1 MPDPDKFGT
10 EYNGDYSF
18 DGAKTIT
25 FKDMTLQ
32 SAGADYLGFIR
43 ADQTVVEDCI
53 INGKTFYW
61 GYTSAS
67 FKNTTFNCPSGDYA
81 IWTYSSPT
89 MTFNTCTFNS
99 SGKVINVYTDY
110 GAGKQDI
117 MVNFENCTVNNTGKS
132 LKPVLNINDSNMGN
146 FKYILNI
153 SGNTTVTGV
162 DADKDTCS
170 RLFGF
175 GGKAASNNK
184 GKTVVSFGDT
194 TVWEDGKMV
203 DAKAYHTD
211 GVTVD
216 GVTYDNR
223 VDGANDSLY
232 AEGYKDNAFTITYS
246 EWTKNPDG
254 TKTHTVTKTCNYCGY
269 QESTTETAE
278 ADPIDWD
285 VSKSK
290 IATKLD
296 TNTWTSNVTL
306 SLPSTEENLASDVV
320 FVLDGSSS
328 ANTGVVNASLALL
341 QNLKESAS
349 DSSAAVNVCVVKF
362 KRQAYKSDWF
372 DLSRDFDAIKTAME
386 TKYSGGT
393 NLHAGLLAGQ
403 EALEEHSNVA
413 AGRKYLIL
421 VSDGSTYLYSKDG
434 NWASDTPFTRS
445 YFPAEPYNAFAGGY
459 WDNSYYEPNNHPD
472 VNVPRPKTT
481 SDVATWQAYLKDVE
495 ERNAESHGDDYDY
508 HCDYDLNF
516 NQGKPSSDFKSQ
528 PCVPR
533 SANNRDMAFYYAD
546 QVWQEIKNAGYN
558 AYSIATEDGMA
569 GAGNADDSHCF
580 MNYLNGG
587 EILNFSDIQQEIL
600 YAVGAGSTV
609 EDKIGDAFD
618 FVPGSLKLTVGG
630 TELESKAEGNVT
642 YFGDRAEN
650 LNEENFRFKVQY
662 APDTET
668 FVWTINENVSNFA
681 PVQLTYTVKLT
692 NPETAPGTYGVED
705 LNGEKTLSEEE
716 AEKALFTNAYA
727 VLNAKNSAGA
737 PVKAQEF
744 PKPSVSYTVKSFIDA
759 SGSPAIIAA
768 ACLNTKDHYSYL
780 IGYSDGTV
788 RPNGRITRAEVATI
802 FFRLLT
808 DDARQRNWS
817 SENNFSDVSA
827 DKWYNN
833 AVSTLCHMG
842 VLGGYSDGT
851 FRPNAPITR
860 AEFAKIAVSFSQAN
874 GSAVYSYFTD
884 VKTTDWF
891 APYVTTAKDSGLIE
905 GYSDGSFKPENRI
918 TRAEA
923 CAIVNRVLG
932 RKPSKSH
939 MKISGRIDWPD
950 CTTADW
956 FYEAIMEATNSHT
969 YQMGKRVETW
979 NGKLEKIFANKAET
993 VAVEYDVPLD
1003 NHKYTGS
1010 PVIRV
1015 AKPKV
1020 FIPVFPGTNC
1030 EIDTKRA
1037 FEKAGAE
1044 TEILVVQNLC
1054 AKDIEYTIDRMEKA
1068 IRSSQIIMIPGG
1080 FSGGDEPEGSGKF
1093 IATTF
1098 RNPKIAQAVTDL
1110 LDTRDGLVLGIC
1122 NGFQAL
1128 IKLGLVTYGKI
1139 VDLKDDDPTLTFNT
1153 LGRHVSRMVY
1163 TRVTNTKSPWLSG
1176 VNAGDVFAIPVS
1188 HGEGRFVADDAALK
1202 KLIENGQIAT
1212 QYTTPCGKVSGDIT
1226 WNPNGSVCGIEGITS
1241 PDGRVFGKMG
1251 HSERKGENLYFNV
1264 PGEKDQQIFESGV
1277 RYFK

>member
-1 MPDPDKFGT
+1 MYQTLEAAVTAAASGDTIQLGAGKYTLYKKDAVTTGKDLTFVGQGADETTWGIGATMPDPDKFGT

-232 AEGYKDNAFTITYS
+232 AEGYKDNEVKTTTTDWA
-246 EWTKNPDG
+246 EQEDG
-254 TKTHTVTKTCNYCGY
+254 SYTRTVTRKCNYCGY
-269 QESTTETAE
+269 EEETTE
-278 ADPIDWD
+278 IDW
-285 VSKSK
+285 
-290 IATKLD
+290 
-296 TNTWTSNVTL
+296 
-306 SLPSTEENLASDVV
+306 
-320 FVLDGSSS
+320 
-328 ANTGVVNASLALL
+328 
-341 QNLKESAS
+341 
-349 DSSAAVNVCVVKF
+349 
-362 KRQAYKSDWF
+362 
-372 DLSRDFDAIKTAME
+372 
-386 TKYSGGT
+386 
-393 NLHAGLLAGQ
+393 
-403 EALEEHSNVA
+403 
-413 AGRKYLIL
+413 
-421 VSDGSTYLYSKDG
+421 
-434 NWASDTPFTRS
+434 
-445 YFPAEPYNAFAGGY
+445 
-459 WDNSYYEPNNHPD
+459 
-472 VNVPRPKTT
+472 NVP
-481 SDVATWQAYLKDVE
+481 
-495 ERNAESHGDDYDY
+495 
-508 HCDYDLNF
+508 
-516 NQGKPSSDFKSQ
+516 KS
-528 PCVPR
+528 
-533 SANNRDMAFYYAD
+533 
-546 QVWQEIKNAGYN
+546 
-558 AYSIATEDGMA
+558 
-569 GAGNADDSHCF
+569 
-580 MNYLNGG
+580 
-587 EILNFSDIQQEIL
+587 
-600 YAVGAGSTV
+600 
-609 EDKIGDAFD
+609 
-618 FVPGSLKLTVGG
+618 
-630 TELESKAEGNVT
+630 
-642 YFGDRAEN
+642 
-650 LNEENFRFKVQY
+650 
-662 APDTET
+662 
-668 FVWTINENVSNFA
+668 
-681 PVQLTYTVKLT
+681 
-692 NPETAPGTYGVED
+692 
-705 LNGEKTLSEEE
+705 
-716 AEKALFTNAYA
+716 
-727 VLNAKNSAGA
+727 
-737 PVKAQEF
+737 
-744 PKPSVSYTVKSFIDA
+744 
-759 SGSPAIIAA
+759 IIAA

-891 APYVTTAKDSGLIE
+891 APYVTAAKDSGLIE

-979 NGKLEKIFANKAET
+979 NDKLPQRDWAALENNWASA
-993 VAVEYDVPLD
+993 
-1003 NHKYTGS
+1003 YTG
-1010 PVIRV
+1010 
-1015 AKPKV
+1015 K
-1020 FIPVFPGTNC
+1020 
-1030 EIDTKRA
+1030 
-1037 FEKAGAE
+1037 
-1044 TEILVVQNLC
+1044 
-1054 AKDIEYTIDRMEKA
+1054 
-1068 IRSSQIIMIPGG
+1068 GG
-1080 FSGGDEPEGSGKF
+1080 E
-1093 IATTF
+1093 
-1098 RNPKIAQAVTDL
+1098 V
-1110 LDTRDGLVLGIC
+1110 
-1122 NGFQAL
+1122 
-1128 IKLGLVTYGKI
+1128 
-1139 VDLKDDDPTLTFNT
+1139 
-1153 LGRHVSRMVY
+1153 H
-1163 TRVTNTKSPWLSG
+1163 
-1176 VNAGDVFAIPVS
+1176 
-1188 HGEGRFVADDAALK
+1188 
-1202 KLIENGQIAT
+1202 
-1212 QYTTPCGKVSGDIT
+1212 
-1226 WNPNGSVCGIEGITS
+1226 
-1241 PDGRVFGKMG
+1241 
-1251 HSERKGENLYFNV
+1251 
-1264 PGEKDQQIFESGV
+1264 
-1277 RYFK
+1277 

>member
-1 MPDPDKFGT
+1 MAVTLLPTAVFAEDATGKLIPAGGAKIGETVYQTLEAAVTAAASGDTIQLGAGKYTLYKKGAETKGKDLTFVGQGADETTWGIGATMPDPDKFGT

-18 DGAKTIT
+18 DGAGTVT
-25 FKDMTLQ
+25 FKNMTLQ
-32 SAGADYLGFIR
+32 SADANYLGFIR
-43 ADQTVVEDCI
+43 ADQTVVEDCT

-89 MTFNTCTFNS
+89 MTFDSCTFNS
-99 SGKVINVYTDY
+99 SGKVINVFTDY
-110 GAGKQDI
+110 GAGKNDI
-117 MVNFENCTVNNTGKS
+117 IVNFKGCTVNNTSPNKA
-132 LKPVLNINDSNMGN
+132 VLNINDSNMDK

-162 DADKDTCS
+162 DVDKDTCS

-184 GKTVVSFGDT
+184 GKTVVNFGDT

-211 GVTVD
+211 GVKVD
-216 GVTYDNR
+216 GVTYGNGGS
-223 VDGANDSLY
+223 GANDILY

-306 SLPSTEENLASDVV
+306 SLPSAEEALGSDIV
-320 FVLDGSSS
+320 FVLDKSSCKKETAASAAQMLTALQSQVQSNGSKIQV
-328 ANTGVVNASLALL
+328 GVVVFGGDARVSYPLEAFPATEAAL
-341 QNLKESAS
+341 EE
-349 DSSAAVNVCVVKF
+349 
-362 KRQAYKSDWF
+362 
-372 DLSRDFDAIKTAME
+372 LSTALSTRPDGLM
-386 TKYSGGT
+386 GGS
-393 NLHAGLLAGQ
+393 NMHAGLLAAQ
-403 EALEEHSNVA
+403 EMLRCSTTDAN
-413 AGRKYLIL
+413 RKYVIL
-421 VSDGSTYLYSKDG
+421 VSDGLTRLFTGSDGKTKDIYYQYTYQDMTGDKQVGTEEGQISPKDCVYFGMIDEWTSVRTKETNTVLRPIPYGSWDTYFSKVKDWVRTDG
-434 NWASDTPFTRS
+434 DAYALNYETYGNDPTEKVKNKVTGEITDTDFKYIGHNDYENHAMSVDRAVYEAYDSFTGMVDSGYRCYAVLPDSGTPFG
-445 YFPAEPYNAFAGGY
+445 PAFMDALNEYAHNSVIDFAG
-459 WDNSYYEPNNHPD
+459 
-472 VNVPRPKTT
+472 
-481 SDVATWQAYLKDVE
+481 
-495 ERNAESHGDDYDY
+495 
-508 HCDYDLNF
+508 
-516 NQGKPSSDFKSQ
+516 
-528 PCVPR
+528 
-533 SANNRDMAFYYAD
+533 
-546 QVWQEIKNAGYN
+546 I
-558 AYSIATEDGMA
+558 
-569 GAGNADDSHCF
+569 GA
-580 MNYLNGG
+580 
-587 EILNFSDIQQEIL
+587 EIL

-642 YFGDRAEN
+642 YFGDSAEN

-705 LNGEKTLSEEE
+705 LNGEKTLSEAE

-860 AEFAKIAVSFSQAN
+860 AEFAKIAVSFAQTN

-932 RKPSKSH
+932 RKPSKNH
-939 MKISGRIDWPD
+939 MKISDRIDWPD

-979 NGKLEKIFANKAET
+979 NGKLPQRDWAALENNWASA
-993 VAVEYDVPLD
+993 
-1003 NHKYTGS
+1003 YTG
-1010 PVIRV
+1010 
-1015 AKPKV
+1015 K
-1020 FIPVFPGTNC
+1020 
-1030 EIDTKRA
+1030 
-1037 FEKAGAE
+1037 
-1044 TEILVVQNLC
+1044 
-1054 AKDIEYTIDRMEKA
+1054 
-1068 IRSSQIIMIPGG
+1068 GG
-1080 FSGGDEPEGSGKF
+1080 E
-1093 IATTF
+1093 
-1098 RNPKIAQAVTDL
+1098 V
-1110 LDTRDGLVLGIC
+1110 
-1122 NGFQAL
+1122 
-1128 IKLGLVTYGKI
+1128 
-1139 VDLKDDDPTLTFNT
+1139 
-1153 LGRHVSRMVY
+1153 H
-1163 TRVTNTKSPWLSG
+1163 
-1176 VNAGDVFAIPVS
+1176 
-1188 HGEGRFVADDAALK
+1188 
-1202 KLIENGQIAT
+1202 
-1212 QYTTPCGKVSGDIT
+1212 
-1226 WNPNGSVCGIEGITS
+1226 
-1241 PDGRVFGKMG
+1241 
-1251 HSERKGENLYFNV
+1251 
-1264 PGEKDQQIFESGV
+1264 
-1277 RYFK
+1277 

>member
-1 MPDPDKFGT
+1 MKKRILSLLLILCMAVTLLPTAVFAEDATGKLIPAGGAKIGETVYQTLEAAVTAAASGDTIQLGAGKYTLYKKDAVTTGKDLTFVGQGADETTLGIGATMPDPDKFGT

-979 NGKLEKIFANKAET
+979 NGKLPQRDWAALENNWASA
-993 VAVEYDVPLD
+993 
-1003 NHKYTGS
+1003 YTG
-1010 PVIRV
+1010 
-1015 AKPKV
+1015 K
-1020 FIPVFPGTNC
+1020 
-1030 EIDTKRA
+1030 
-1037 FEKAGAE
+1037 
-1044 TEILVVQNLC
+1044 
-1054 AKDIEYTIDRMEKA
+1054 
-1068 IRSSQIIMIPGG
+1068 GG
-1080 FSGGDEPEGSGKF
+1080 E
-1093 IATTF
+1093 
-1098 RNPKIAQAVTDL
+1098 V
-1110 LDTRDGLVLGIC
+1110 
-1122 NGFQAL
+1122 
-1128 IKLGLVTYGKI
+1128 
-1139 VDLKDDDPTLTFNT
+1139 
-1153 LGRHVSRMVY
+1153 H
-1163 TRVTNTKSPWLSG
+1163 
-1176 VNAGDVFAIPVS
+1176 
-1188 HGEGRFVADDAALK
+1188 
-1202 KLIENGQIAT
+1202 
-1212 QYTTPCGKVSGDIT
+1212 
-1226 WNPNGSVCGIEGITS
+1226 
-1241 PDGRVFGKMG
+1241 
-1251 HSERKGENLYFNV
+1251 
-1264 PGEKDQQIFESGV
+1264 
-1277 RYFK
+1277 

>member
-1 MPDPDKFGT
+1 MKKRILSLLLILCMAVTLLPTAVFAEDATGTSSAGGTIYVDAVNGNDSNENVGLSWETAYKTLETAVTAAASGDTIVLGEGNYTLYNVSSEGHTKGKDLTFEGQGTDKTNWYIGANPTPEGFNG
-10 EYNGDYSF
+10 EYDGDYCF

-25 FKDMTLQ
+25 FRNLTLR
-32 SAGADYLGFIR
+32 AGSKDYLGFIR
-43 ADQTVVEDCI
+43 ADNTVVEDCI

-609 EDKIGDAFD
+609 EDKMGDAFD

-705 LNGEKTLSEEE
+705 LNGEKTLSEAE

-737 PVKAQEF
+737 PVKVQEF

-979 NGKLEKIFANKAET
+979 NGKLPQRDWAALENNWASA
-993 VAVEYDVPLD
+993 
-1003 NHKYTGS
+1003 YTG
-1010 PVIRV
+1010 
-1015 AKPKV
+1015 K
-1020 FIPVFPGTNC
+1020 
-1030 EIDTKRA
+1030 
-1037 FEKAGAE
+1037 
-1044 TEILVVQNLC
+1044 
-1054 AKDIEYTIDRMEKA
+1054 
-1068 IRSSQIIMIPGG
+1068 GG
-1080 FSGGDEPEGSGKF
+1080 E
-1093 IATTF
+1093 
-1098 RNPKIAQAVTDL
+1098 V
-1110 LDTRDGLVLGIC
+1110 
-1122 NGFQAL
+1122 
-1128 IKLGLVTYGKI
+1128 
-1139 VDLKDDDPTLTFNT
+1139 
-1153 LGRHVSRMVY
+1153 H
-1163 TRVTNTKSPWLSG
+1163 
-1176 VNAGDVFAIPVS
+1176 
-1188 HGEGRFVADDAALK
+1188 
-1202 KLIENGQIAT
+1202 
-1212 QYTTPCGKVSGDIT
+1212 
-1226 WNPNGSVCGIEGITS
+1226 
-1241 PDGRVFGKMG
+1241 
-1251 HSERKGENLYFNV
+1251 
-1264 PGEKDQQIFESGV
+1264 
-1277 RYFK
+1277 